1 MKHELKIS
9 RLAVVCVLCAAVS
22 GAYGASSVRSL
33 GGSGTYTSAA
43 AAAADGN
50 SGGAAS
56 VRGGSLRVTPSSG
69 VSGTTTNISAGNTTG
84 GRVATLPRL
93 SIGHYLGGGTSV
105 SGGSSIRPITP
116 GGSTSGGGSTGG
128 GDVSAGDLDALR
140 GQVDQLERD
149 IEGLRTADDNF
160 SDALLDKQD
169 ALTPGDDGY
178 IIIDENTNEIFVDVD
193 ALEGALETVA
203 GKDGREV
210 ELGSNDTHLLWRYV
224 GESGWRDL
232 IAIADIT
239 GPQGPQGEKGE
250 KGDPG
255 EAANLE
261 AYSTTEE
268 MNQAIRA
275 AVDGLAGTYATK
287 TELTNV
293 SSAVDALSG
302 KIGNTAMGTTANTV
316 TGAIAELAGNAGNYE
331 NVKYKATVAMWE
343 NNKNSDTMYPT
354 AAAVSQAIADATSDI
369 VGSEE
374 IEQFKD
380 DVAGLKAAVGDENSG
395 LVKDVN
401 DLSGAVTALDG
412 EMDTV
417 SQLAGSAASAATGAA
432 ESAAQALAGLADK
445 EDKSNKKTTLTNSD
459 TDYPS
464 TSAVTTALAD
474 KANVDDIPTTV
485 AELTDASNYVTTT
498 GLDSAIDSAIA
509 EKDFV
514 TNADLAGKADAS
526 DVEALGQ
533 RVTAAETDIGEINA
547 TMGSGELTTSDKT
560 VLGAINEL
568 KSKTD
573 GMATDGN
580 FEEMNE
586 KITAMESKLSGKQDV
601 DNLVQVVSE
610 ADTTKYP
617 SGAAV
622 YKELET
628 KANASE
634 LDTLEQTVG
643 QLDSTINAEGTGLAD
658 RVDAANTAASA
669 AQTAAEEAAQ
679 TAESVQDSLAL
690 KQDVS
695 AREAT
700 TITNDE
706 TKYPSSAAVTAAL
719 AGKADVSAL
728 DDYVTN
734 DGLGDALATAGA
746 VTDANMSEKLAD
758 YATKSDLSGY
768 ATTDALNAKADKATT
783 LAGYGITDTYTS
795 AEIDD
800 KLEAVTVGGMEG
812 MEEILA
818 GKQDKNIPGATNH
831 VVVTDASGN
840 ITTTATIGIDKVTDL
855 QTSLDAKADA
865 ATVDGLTES
874 VGDLQTTVK
883 GEDGTGGLVQ
893 QISELTTNVTN
904 VTQNVTN
911 ITEQVSEIT
920 NPDTGVQSQITKIT
934 NIIGNDESGLV
945 ADVADAKA
953 AAEKASQ
960 DVAGKQDA
968 LTAEQLN
975 AVNSGITAEKVSVY
989 DGYADTIAGKQD
1001 ALGYTA
1007 ENEANKTDDM
1017 TVDAGSTTKYPTVHA
1032 VEAYVTNTVAEG
1044 VDINTDQID
1053 DGAVT
1058 KPKLH
1063 QDLQDEIEGK
1073 EDKANLK
1080 ALAYKEQIKDA
1091 DVADDAA
1098 ISKSKLALDVQ
1109 SALDNAAN
1117 AVAAPAGEKTLNSVL
1132 GTDGEGNPVW
1142 YEIAM

>member
-1 MKHELKIS
+1 MKHDLKIS
-9 RLAVVCVLCAAVS
+9 RLAVICVLCATVS

-50 SGGAAS
+50 SGGASS
-56 VRGGSLRVTPSSG
+56 VRGGSLRVSPSSN
-69 VSGTTTNISAGNTTG
+69 VSGTTTSISTGNTTS
-84 GRVATLPRL
+84 GRVATSPRL
-93 SIGHYLGGGTSV
+93 SIGHYLTGGTSV
-105 SGGSSIRPITP
+105 SGGSSIRPIVP
-116 GGSTSGGGSTGG
+116 GGSSTSGGGSSSGGDG
-128 GDVSAGDLDALR
+128 GDVDLSGVNQRLDALESD
-140 GQVDQLERD
+140 VDSLFDSRD
-149 IEGLRTADDNF
+149 SIDESITDLWSG
-160 SDALLDKQD
+160 KQD
-169 ALTPGDDGY
+169 ILTANDGLIEIDSDNVIYINTENLADAMKDAGFSADVDFRVNEGY
-178 IIIDENTNEIFVDVD
+178 IEYW
-193 ALEGALETVA
+193 
-203 GKDGREV
+203 DG
-210 ELGSNDTHLLWRYV
+210 TAWAQ
-224 GESGWRDL
+224 L
-232 IAIADIT
+232 IALDDLR
-239 GPQGPQGEKGE
+239 GPQGE
-250 KGDPG
+250 PG
-255 EAANLE
+255 ESVTVDEVINGIEDDL
-261 AYSTTEE
+261 
-268 MNQAIRA
+268 QA
-275 AVDGLAGTYATK
+275 AVNAAVADAVQTAVADEIANADLVTNTELNTALGGYATDEDLSLGLAAKANAADVYTKAEVYNK
-287 TELTNV
+287 TE
-293 SSAVDALSG
+293 VDT
-302 KIGNTAMGTTANTV
+302 KI
-316 TGAIAELAGNAGNYE
+316 
-331 NVKYKATVAMWE
+331 
-343 NNKNSDTMYPT
+343 S
-354 AAAVSQAIADATSDI
+354 DATSDI
-369 VGSEE
+369 VGSAE
-374 IEQFKD
+374 IEQFKT
-380 DVAGLKAAVGDENSG
+380 DVANLKTTVGDANSG
-395 LVKDVN
+395 LVKSVN
-401 DLSGAVTALDG
+401 DLSGDVTALDG

-417 SQLAGSAASAATGAA
+417 SQLAGSAAATATEAASDAASALSSLDNKADKSELANYVTNDALTQKGYVTSNEVSGQIAAATDNMVTGDDLTD
-432 ESAAQALAGLADK
+432 ALA
-445 EDKSNKKTTLTNSD
+445 NK
-459 TDYPS
+459 
-464 TSAVTTALAD
+464 AD
-474 KANVDDIPTTV
+474 KATT
-485 AELTDASNYVTTT
+485 
-498 GLDSAIDSAIA
+498 
-509 EKDFV
+509 
-514 TNADLAGKADAS
+514 LAGYGITDTYT
-526 DVEALGQ
+526 
-533 RVTAAETDIGEINA
+533 TAQIDEKLQDISVGGIEG
-547 TMGSGELTTSDKT
+547 MEQ
-560 VLGAINEL
+560 VLA
-568 KSKTD
+568 
-573 GMATDGN
+573 
-580 FEEMNE
+580 
-586 KITAMESKLSGKQDV
+586 GKQDV
-601 DNLVQVVSE
+601 ANLVQVVSE

-658 RVDAANTAASA
+658 RIDAANTAASA

-719 AGKADVSAL
+719 AAKADVSAL
-728 DDYVTN
+728 DNYVTN

-746 VTDANMSEKLAD
+746 VTDSNMSEKLAD

-840 ITTTATIGIDKVTDL
+840 ITTAATIGIDKVTDL
-855 QTSLDAKADA
+855 QTSLEAKADA
-865 ATVDGLTES
+865 TTVDGLTES
-874 VGDLQTTVK
+874 VGDLQTAVG

-920 NPDTGVQSQITKIT
+920 NPDTGVQSQITNIT

-945 ADVADAKA
+945 ADVADAMA
-953 AAEKASQ
+953 AAEKVSQ

-1007 ENEANKTDDM
+1007 ENAANKTDDM
-1017 TVDAGSTTKYPTVHA
+1017 TADAGSTTKYPTVHA

-1044 VDINTDQID
+1044 VDINTDQIG

-1063 QDLQDEIEGK
+1063 QDLQDEIDG
-1073 EDKANLK
+1073 KANTADLG
-1080 ALAYKEQIKDA
+1080 ALATKDQITDA

-1098 ISKSKLALDVQ
+1098 ISKSKLATDVQ
-1109 SALDNAAN
+1109 NALDNAAN
-1117 AVAAPAGEKTLNSVL
+1117 AVAAPAGEKTANSVL